1 MGTSHS
7 CARLTAGTVQCW
19 GGNSSGQLGNGNT
32 TLQKTPVAVKNLTG
46 AVAIEA
52 GNGDSCALLSGGTVK
67 CWGKN
72 SSGQLGNGNTTN
84 SSTPVTVTGLSNVTA
99 IATGAFH
106 SCAVVSG
113 GTVKCWGYNG
123 FGQLGNGTTNNSS
136 TPVAVI
142 GITGAIA
149 IAAGDN
155 DSCAVLT
162 NRTAR
167 CWGSNDSGQLGD
179 GEFTTR
185 FSATSVVVHNLSTAT
200 SIANGARHVCVL
212 LADGTPRCWGDDA
225 LGQTGWDG
233 GEPVA
238 NPTPING
245 GVSGVTELT
254 TGGVHSCARLS
265 NATVKCWG
273 DNFYGQLGNG
283 TTTFTALPAPVI
295 GIHADTAAP
304 TTTIVAP
311 ASNATLSG
319 NSVVLDA
326 VASDNIGVVSVV
338 FHARDAAMHDTVV
351 GSAASTIY
359 GWVYVWDTTKVAP
372 GSYTLTSVARD
383 AAGNAA
389 TSAPVSVTVA
399 DTTPPSTAV
408 IAPAKNAT
416 ISGSTALDASASDI
430 GGIATVDLH
439 ASGPGLDDVVVGT
452 AQKTPY
458 GWIFVWDSTSVANGS
473 YSLTSVAR
481 DNAGNVGTSAG
492 ISVVVNNPV

>member
-1 MGTSHS
+1 M
-7 CARLTAGTVQCW
+7 
-19 GGNSSGQLGNGNT
+19 
-32 TLQKTPVAVKNLTG
+32 
-46 AVAIEA
+46 
-52 GNGDSCALLSGGTVK
+52 LSGGSVK

-72 SSGQLGNGNTTN
+72 SSGQLGNGKKTN
-84 SSTPVTVTGLSNVTA
+84 SSTPVTVTGLSSVTA

-106 SCAVVSG
+106 SCALVSG

-123 FGQLGNGTTNNSS
+123 SGQLGNGTTNDSS
-136 TPVAVI
+136 TPVTAT
-142 GITGAIA
+142 GITGTIA

-155 DSCAVLT
+155 DSCVVLT
-162 NRTAR
+162 NRTTR

-179 GEFTTR
+179 GEFTTS
-185 FSATSVVVHNLSTAT
+185 FTTTPVTVHNLATAT
-200 SIANGARHVCVL
+200 SIANGARHVCTL
-212 LADGTPRCWGDDA
+212 LTDGTPRCWGDDA

-233 GEPVA
+233 GEPIA

-245 GVSGVTELT
+245 GLSGVTDLT

-326 VASDNIGVVSVV
+326 VASDNIGVVSVA
-338 FHARDAAMHDTVV
+338 FHRARCRDARHRRGVGRVHDLRMGVRLGHDEGGTRVVHLDERRARRSRERGDECASLGDGRRHHAAEYRGDRAGKERDDFREHRARRFRIGHRRHCNRRFPRV
-351 GSAASTIY
+351 GSRPRRCCRWNR
-359 GWVYVWDTTKVAP
+359 G
-372 GSYTLTSVARD
+372 
-383 AAGNAA
+383 
-389 TSAPVSVTVA
+389 
-399 DTTPPSTAV
+399 
-408 IAPAKNAT
+408 
-416 ISGSTALDASASDI
+416 
-430 GGIATVDLH
+430 
-439 ASGPGLDDVVVGT
+439 
-452 AQKTPY
+452 KTPY

-481 DNAGNVGTSAG
+481 DNAGNVGTSPG
-492 ISVVVNNPV
+492 ISVVVNNPG